1 MVGTGWTNSY
11 PRCMDSLR
19 KCYSDREGCGFWAGV
34 WQPMVLTVACPLIL
48 IRVLKTNQTRWEWL
62 HDTFTQILHS
72 QLPIHAPTNGCNNSF
87 HSSTSQQN
95 HLSHHHGHIGSALL
109 TSQPSVYKT
118 IYSCHAQ
125 YQLQYNS
132 YSNVQHRLSTAHAL
146 DSFSIQER
154 DHIYMLCLVAVKLQS
169 PTTQLTPQQITTTAL
184 FTTFHVQGNPHVHM
198 SNCQNGTRSRDDHG
212 VIPVLFGWCF
222 RVSFLHAV
230 VYILKTFLLYTML
243 TFFLLFF
250 S

>member
-1 MVGTGWTNSY
+1 M
-11 PRCMDSLR
+11 
-19 KCYSDREGCGFWAGV
+19 
-34 WQPMVLTVACPLIL
+34 
-48 IRVLKTNQTRWEWL
+48 
-62 HDTFTQILHS
+62 
-72 QLPIHAPTNGCNNSF
+72 
-87 HSSTSQQN
+87 
-95 HLSHHHGHIGSALL
+95 
-109 TSQPSVYKT
+109 
-118 IYSCHAQ
+118 
-125 YQLQYNS
+125 
-132 YSNVQHRLSTAHAL
+132 LSTNYNITHTPIRNT
-146 DSFSIQER
+146 DSVLLMYSTASAYKKETISTCT
-154 DHIYMLCLVAVKLQS
+154 CLVAVKLQS

-222 RVSFLHAV
+222 RVSPLHAV